1 KMYLVSVCLQPR
13 FRLRILTQRMGT
25 AHRECVDLL
34 NCHPEWPGNHVALDK
49 FVGTLAL
56 EQSIVSNCNRN
67 ALLHFLN
74 FVRLHS
80 AAELLNQSPAPVP
93 ELLRAGFRKP

>member
-1 KMYLVSVCLQPR
+1 MYFGQFLLSTQVPA
-13 FRLRILTQRMGT
+13 RILTQRMGT
-25 AHRECVDLL
+25 ARQECPDLL

-56 EQSIVSNCNRN
+56 EQFIVSYCDRN

-74 FVRLHS
+74 FVRLH
-80 AAELLNQSPAPVP
+80 AAPELLDQSPAPVS
-93 ELLRAGFRKP
+93 ELLRAGFREP

>member
-34 NCHPEWPGNHVALDK
+34 NCHPEWPGNHVAPDK

-56 EQSIVSNCNRN
+56 EQSVVSNCNRN
-67 ALLHFLN
+67 ALFHFLN

-80 AAELLNQSPAPVP
+80 AAELLNHLETLVHDFEP
-93 ELLRAGFRKP
+93 AGFVKP

>member
-1 KMYLVSVCLQPR
+1 VG
-13 FRLRILTQRMGT
+13 I

-34 NCHPEWPGNHVALDK
+34 NCHPEWPGNHVAPDK

-56 EQSIVSNCNRN
+56 KQSILSYCDRN

-74 FVRLHS
+74 FVRLHG
-80 AAELLNQSPAPVP
+80 AAELLNQSPAPVS
-93 ELLRAGFRKP
+93 ELVGAGFREP